1 MQEVSLKRWKKKKV
15 RKYFPLFPFFPSLVC
30 FLARESEMRK
40 RERER
45 TTKRVCRA
53 RRIFEANLT
62 GFPPFIS
69 TLENHRGRQRPIL
82 WLRSLRIAHPRAFR
96 RIGHEKRPRD
106 ESCWRG
112 RRKGKRKKKM
122 ENEKQEKREK
132 EGRKKNSGSWLSS
145 SEKEEASAMNCR
157 AFMGGKMAR
166 RYFEEEKKS
175 KRQHR

>member
-1 MQEVSLKRWKKKKV
+1 MLVNT
-15 RKYFPLFPFFPSLVC
+15 FPFFHSFPLSFAFSLEKVKW
-30 FLARESEMRK
+30 E

-45 TTKRVCRA
+45 ENNKTCLSRSKDFRSELDWLPPLHFNPRKSPRA
-53 RRIFEANLT
+53 TET
-62 GFPPFIS
+62 DS
-69 TLENHRGRQRPIL
+69 V
-82 WLRSLRIAHPRAFR
+82 IALPAHRAFR

-122 ENEKQEKREK
+122 QKEKQEKREK
-132 EGRKKNSGSWLSS
+132 EGRKKNNGSWLSS

>member
-1 MQEVSLKRWKKKKV
+1 MLVNT
-15 RKYFPLFPFFPSLVC
+15 FPFFHSFPLSFAFSLEKVKW
-30 FLARESEMRK
+30 E

-45 TTKRVCRA
+45 EQQNVSVALEGFSKRTWLASPLHFNPRKSPRA
-53 RRIFEANLT
+53 TET
-62 GFPPFIS
+62 DS
-69 TLENHRGRQRPIL
+69 V
-82 WLRSLRIAHPRAFR
+82 IALPAHRAFR

-122 ENEKQEKREK
+122 QKEKQEKREK